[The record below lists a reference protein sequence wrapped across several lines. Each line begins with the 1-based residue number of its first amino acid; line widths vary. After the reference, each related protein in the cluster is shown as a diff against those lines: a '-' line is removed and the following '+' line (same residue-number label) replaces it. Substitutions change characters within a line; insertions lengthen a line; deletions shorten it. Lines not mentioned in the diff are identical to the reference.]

1 MGRDKKLDRLG
12 LEQLVAFFEVGAADR
27 NASGVRIRMN
37 RLPRTRKEGSRLY
50 GFSALPGSDR
60 ATRRRSSSVTIC
72 GCYGSSR

>member
-1 MGRDKKLDRLG
+1 
-12 LEQLVAFFEVGAADR
+12 
-27 NASGVRIRMN
+27 
-37 RLPRTRKEGSRLY
+37 LY